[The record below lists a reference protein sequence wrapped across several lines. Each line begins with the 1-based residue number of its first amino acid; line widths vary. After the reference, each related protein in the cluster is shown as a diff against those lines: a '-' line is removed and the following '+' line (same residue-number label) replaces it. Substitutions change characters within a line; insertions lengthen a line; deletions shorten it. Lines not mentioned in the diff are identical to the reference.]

1 MSTNCPV
8 ISTQKN
14 LKENQLH
21 GSHDFPVDIH
31 MDYFPVSESGE
42 HILYVPMHWHPEVEF
57 HYQLQGSVRIQV
69 ELTEYVLH
77 PGEVLWINAKQL
89 HDCHPVESETA
100 VSHTI
105 IFHPAF
111 IYGTESN
118 ILFRKYVKPLLG
130 NPATPALYIRP
141 EDPEQQI
148 LLDILYKCGILHQEQ
163 PETWEL
169 QILSHLSTTWGLL
182 WKMSQR
188 PGFTIAP
195 AKKISRDRKTLD
207 TFLTYIHSHYTGKI
221 SLKDLADAVSVSP
234 GECERLCKRLL
245 HQTPMNYLMTYRIEQ
260 SIPLLVNTSYTITE
274 IALQVGFSGASYYT
288 EIFHRIM
295 GITPSDYRCRIRGDL
310 PG

>member
-42 HILYVPMHWHPEVEF
+42 HTLYVPMHWHPEVEF

-169 QILSHLSTTWGLL
+169 QILSSFHHLGTSLENESATWFYDRSRQ
-182 WKMSQR
+182 KNIQR
-188 PGFTIAP
+188 Q
-195 AKKISRDRKTLD
+195 KN
-207 TFLTYIHSHYTGKI
+207 TGYVSYLY
-221 SLKDLADAVSVSP
+221 SLSL
-234 GECERLCKRLL
+234 
-245 HQTPMNYLMTYRIEQ
+245 YR
-260 SIPLLVNTSYTITE
+260 
-274 IALQVGFSGASYYT
+274 
-288 EIFHRIM
+288 
-295 GITPSDYRCRIRGDL
+295 
-310 PG
+310 

>member
-1 MSTNCPV
+1 MPNSCTIV
-8 ISTQKN
+8 I
-14 LKENQLH
+14 L
-21 GSHDFPVDIH
+21 
-31 MDYFPVSESGE
+31 SG
-42 HILYVPMHWHPEVEF
+42 
-57 HYQLQGSVRIQV
+57 
-69 ELTEYVLH
+69 
-77 PGEVLWINAKQL
+77 
-89 HDCHPVESETA
+89 SETA

-195 AKKISRDRKTLD
+195 ATKNIQRQKN
-207 TFLTYIHSHYTGKI
+207 TGYVSYLY
-221 SLKDLADAVSVSP
+221 SLSL
-234 GECERLCKRLL
+234 
-245 HQTPMNYLMTYRIEQ
+245 YR
-260 SIPLLVNTSYTITE
+260 
-274 IALQVGFSGASYYT
+274 
-288 EIFHRIM
+288 
-295 GITPSDYRCRIRGDL
+295 
-310 PG
+310 

>member
-1 MSTNCPV
+1 
-8 ISTQKN
+8 
-14 LKENQLH
+14 
-21 GSHDFPVDIH
+21 
-31 MDYFPVSESGE
+31 
-42 HILYVPMHWHPEVEF
+42 MHWHPEVEF

-89 HDCHPVESETA
+89 HDCHPVGNETA

-118 ILFRKYVKPLLG
+118 VLFRKYVKPLLG

-169 QILSHLSTTWGLL
+169 QILSHLSDAWGLL

-195 AKKISRDRKTLD
+195 AKKYPETEKHLIRFLLIFTL
-207 TFLTYIHSHYTGKI
+207 IIPVK
-221 SLKDLADAVSVSP
+221 
-234 GECERLCKRLL
+234 
-245 HQTPMNYLMTYRIEQ
+245 YL
-260 SIPLLVNTSYTITE
+260 
-274 IALQVGFSGASYYT
+274 
-288 EIFHRIM
+288 
-295 GITPSDYRCRIRGDL
+295 
-310 PG
+310 

>member
-1 MSTNCPV
+1 
-8 ISTQKN
+8 
-14 LKENQLH
+14 
-21 GSHDFPVDIH
+21 
-31 MDYFPVSESGE
+31 MDYFPLSENRE
-42 HILYVPMHWHPEVEF
+42 HTLYVPMHWHPEVEF

-69 ELTEYVLH
+69 ELTEYILH

-89 HDCHPVESETA
+89 HDCHPVGSETA

-169 QILSHLSTTWGLL
+169 QILSHLSNTWGLL
-182 WKMSQR
+182 WKMSER
-188 PGFTIAP
+188 PGFTIAS

-245 HQTPMNYLMTYRIEQ
+245 HQTPMNYLMSYRIEQ